1 MSGALLLQQRKT
13 NEQINYTERITRKS
27 NVKEHETRNT
37 FKYKKRLAVQE
48 LLIYGNIMN
57 NITMYDGLGDAVE
70 NRNVDSF

>member
-1 MSGALLLQQRKT
+1 MQQRKT
-13 NEQINYTERITRKS
+13 NEQIFNYTERATRKS

-37 FKYKKRLAVQE
+37 FKYKKNLWLTVQE